1 MKNLFFSFL
10 AIFFFGAIVSI
21 VATSCSDNAC
31 KNNPCPA
38 GKECYL
44 GDCYCPNGKEGE
56 LCDVY
61 SADRY
66 VGNYDVYELALTGIS
81 PSPFYTSFIEYG
93 NRQDLLYINNFSNT
107 GIVITASIS
116 TSTITNKGTHIT
128 INDVQGGLEVVGEGD
143 YNQIT
148 NRIEWNGT
156 IKQGFDTRNC
166 SVTFTKI

>member
-1 MKNLFFSFL
+1 MKKLTFTFFSFL
-10 AIFFFGAIVSI
+10 FLSLMLSLFVS
-21 VATSCSDNAC
+21 SCSDNAC

-38 GKECYL
+38 GRECYL
-44 GDCYCPNGKEGE
+44 GECYCPNGKEGE
-56 LCDVY
+56 ACDIY

-66 VGNYDVYELALTGIS
+66 VGNYDVYELALTGTS
-81 PSPFYTSFIEYG
+81 PNPFYTTYLEYG
-93 NRQDLLYINNFSNT
+93 SRQDLLYINNFSNT

-143 YNQIT
+143 YNEIT
-148 NRIEWNGT
+148 KRIEWNGT
-156 IKQGFDTRNC
+156 IKQGFDSRNC